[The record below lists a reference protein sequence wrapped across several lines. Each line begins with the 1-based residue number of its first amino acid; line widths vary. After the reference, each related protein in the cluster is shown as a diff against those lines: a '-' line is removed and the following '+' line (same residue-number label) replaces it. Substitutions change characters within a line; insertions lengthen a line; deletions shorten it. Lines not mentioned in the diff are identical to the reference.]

1 MRNKIVPLVALA
13 AVLLSVLAP
22 SLAFA
27 QTPPPMMAYISSIKG
42 QKSGQ
47 IKGDSIQ
54 RGREGWM
61 QLYDYK
67 HEIVSPRDAA
77 SGLSTGRRQHKPIVI
92 TRKVGAGSPLLMQAL
107 VSNENLTEVKFS
119 FWQPNP
125 RIGTEVNYYTISLTN
140 ANISSYK
147 QFNEP
152 GVGLMEEISFTY
164 QKIEMTLTDGGIS
177 AMDDWMIRN

>member
-1 MRNKIVPLVALA
+1 MRIKLFPLAALA
-13 AVLLSVLAP
+13 ALLLSVLAP
-22 SLAFA
+22 SLAIA
-27 QTPPPMMAYISSIKG
+27 QTPQPMMAYISSIKG

-47 IKGDSIQ
+47 IKGDSVQ

-77 SGLSTGRRQHKPIVI
+77 SGLATGRRMHKPVTI
-92 TRKVGAGSPLLMQAL
+92 TRKVGAGSPLLMNVL
-107 VSNENLTEVKFS
+107 CTNENLTEVKFS

-125 RIGTEVNYYTISLTN
+125 RIGTEVNYYSIALTN
-140 ANISSYK
+140 ASISSYR
-147 QFNEP
+147 QFHEP

-164 QKIEMTLTDGGIS
+164 QKIEMILTDGGVS
-177 AMDDWMIRN
+177 SMDEWMVRN